1 MRQPTQSKTLSFL
14 KQLIF
19 FGIYS
24 ALIIVLKEIM
34 SGLPN
39 IEPVTVLLIAL
50 TVTFGIKAL
59 LPTYVFVV
67 IEIILY
73 GINLWNIS
81 YLYVWALLVLLS
93 VLLSPLHRFIDKKCG
108 KKAPLLQTVL
118 WTVVAAL
125 YGLSF
130 GVLSS
135 VPSFFIMGKS
145 GAISWI
151 ISGIP
156 FDITH
161 CIGNAVL
168 TALAFYP
175 IYKVLIWAKKQL

>member
-1 MRQPTQSKTLSFL
+1 MKQPTQSKKLSFL
-14 KQLIF
+14 KQAVF

-39 IEPVTVLLIAL
+39 IEPVTVLLIPL
-50 TVTFGIKAL
+50 TLTFGIKAL

-67 IEIILY
+67 IEIVFY

-81 YLYVWALLVLLS
+81 YLYVWALLVLI
-93 VLLSPLHRFIDKKCG
+93 VMLLSPIHRFIDKKCG
-108 KKAPLLQTVL
+108 KKAPLWQTVL
-118 WTVVAAL
+118 WTAVAAL
-125 YGLSF
+125 YGIAF
-130 GVLSS
+130 GTLCS
-135 VPSFFIMGKS
+135 VPSFFTLGVG

-156 FDITH
+156 FDISH

-168 TALAFYP
+168 TAFAFYP
-175 IYKVLIWAKKQL
+175 VYKVLMWAKKQL